1 MLRIY
6 CIYFDKRPIWQSN
19 CILPIQAGRARTHFD
34 LGIPSDD
41 TGTNISSENVR
52 YGEMTAWFWVW
63 KNALPAIPSLSY
75 VGFCHYRRFLDF
87 PGLCGGRTRR
97 TSYRRFQRTFA
108 LHYNERS
115 ILSRIA
121 DADIVMR
128 QPSESGFPTVRE
140 QFVHAHPGNAEDF
153 DRFVS
158 LVRERDPD
166 CSDVIDQTLASGR
179 LAMELQFVM
188 RRDIFCDFM
197 EWAFSLCREF
207 ESRWRWSGPSDG
219 PAARIPAF
227 LVERLFLVW
236 LAIRRKRRPLKV
248 LELPLVK
255 LTGRPWWYVLLK
267 PLLPVL
273 PKKAN
278 DRIYTRFK

>member
-1 MLRIY
+1 MNGNIY
-6 CIYFDKRPIWQSN
+6 QDYE
-19 CILPIQAGRARTHFD
+19 LEAY
-34 LGIPSDD
+34 LG
-41 TGTNISSENVR
+41 E
-52 YGEMTAWFWVW
+52 
-63 KNALPAIPSLSY
+63 
-75 VGFCHYRRFLDF
+75 
-87 PGLCGGRTRR
+87 
-97 TSYRRFQRTFA
+97 
-108 LHYNERS
+108 
-115 ILSRIA
+115 
-121 DADIVMR
+121 
-128 QPSESGFPTVRE
+128 
-140 QFVHAHPGNAEDF
+140 NAEDF

-207 ESRWRWSGPSDG
+207 ESRWHWSGPSDG

-273 PKKAN
+273 SKKAN